1 MDYKEIIE
9 NLRDDSVIELMKK
22 LGCDRYINNE
32 THIIFPTICHNVNA
46 AEASMKLYYYKDTKL
61 FVCYTECGNLS
72 IFNLQNT
79 LSWQIV
85 FNIKYINMMIII

>member
-32 THIIFPTICHNVNA
+32 THIIFPTICHNEMNNNP
-46 AEASMKLYYYKDTKL
+46 SHK
-61 FVCYTECGNLS
+61 
-72 IFNLQNT
+72 
-79 LSWQIV
+79 
-85 FNIKYINMMIII
+85 